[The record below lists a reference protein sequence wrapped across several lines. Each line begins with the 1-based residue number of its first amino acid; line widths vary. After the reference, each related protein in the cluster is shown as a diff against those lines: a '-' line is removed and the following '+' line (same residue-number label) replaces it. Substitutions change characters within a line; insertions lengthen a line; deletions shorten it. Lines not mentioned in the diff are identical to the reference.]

1 VSERRVV
8 VTGRAVVSPFGVGL
22 DAHWQALVEGR
33 VAIGRLPRAA
43 ALGLPVSR
51 GAMVPAEA
59 IQSHLSRL
67 QRKQQ
72 KLYNRATLLGMLG
85 ASLAMEDAGLAPG
98 AGGAERFG
106 VVLGVN
112 VLSWD
117 LPSMTQYLLA
127 AQAADGAPTL
137 DMARANAFC
146 MHNVNPLDF
155 SLKTLPNLAAGHMAI
170 AHDAQGM
177 CRALTEGSLGGAQA
191 IGHAYRAIAA
201 GELDVALCGGTDAQL
216 EELLFATYGGA
227 GFLRPDAGG
236 GPGFVA
242 AEGSGLVVLEEAE
255 RARRRGAAVQ
265 GEVLGFASAAGDGT
279 VFLQQ
284 DVARLAARIGL
295 ALEAAVDEAG
305 ALPDVV
311 SLHGDGASAVDAA
324 EELAVGKLLGERAGG
339 TTMLRMKKGHG
350 DLGAAAGPV
359 EFLACSALLQHA
371 IIPPIVSTGPLSPA
385 APQRALVVSLG
396 HFGESVALMLGRP
409 DVGQRAA

>member
-1 VSERRVV
+1 VV

-22 DAHWQALVEGR
+22 DAHWRALVEGR
-33 VAIGRLPRAA
+33 IAIGRLPWAA
-43 ALGLPVSR
+43 ALGLASSR

-59 IQSHLSRL
+59 IQAHLSRL
-67 QRKQQ
+67 PRKQQ

-106 VVLGVN
+106 IVLGVN

-117 LPSMTQYLLA
+117 LASMTQYLLA
-127 AQAADGAPTL
+127 AQADGAPVL

-227 GFLRPDAGG
+227 GFLAPDDGG

-242 AEGSGLVVLEEAE
+242 AEGSGLVVLEEAGH
-255 RARRRGAAVQ
+255 ARRRGAAVR
-265 GEVLGFASAAGDGT
+265 GEVLGFASGAGDGT
-279 VFLQQ
+279 VFMQQ
-284 DVARLAARIGL
+284 DIARLAERIGV
-295 ALEAAVDEAG
+295 ALEAVVDEAG

-311 SLHGDGASAVDAA
+311 SLHGDGASAVDTA
-324 EELAVGKLLGERAGG
+324 EALAVGKLLGERAGG
-339 TTMLRMKKGHG
+339 TTMLRMKKGYG
-350 DLGAAAGPV
+350 DVGAAAGPV

-396 HFGESVALMLGRP
+396 HFGESVALMLGRS
-409 DVGQRAA
+409 DVGRRAA